1 MSSTGD
7 PPENL
12 RAIVAADL
20 HRSGRFDLL
29 SPAVALIVECSA
41 CILGLASESDGIEAI
56 AKRSRGTPRIANRL
70 LRRVRDFAQVKAD
83 GVIGGIIAN
92 DALDLLE
99 VDNFGL
105 DALDRRLLSAIME
118 KFYGGPVGV
127 ESLAAAIG
135 EERGTLEDV
144 VEPFGGGF
152 RGGPLGR
159 FAPSVYGSSP

>member
-1 MSSTGD
+1 M
-7 PPENL
+7 
-12 RAIVAADL
+12 
-20 HRSGRFDLL
+20 
-29 SPAVALIVECSA
+29 IVERSA
-41 CILGLASESDGIEAI
+41 CILGLVSESDGIEAI

-118 KFYGGPVGV
+118 KFDGGPVGV

-144 VEPFGGGF
+144 VEPFLIQSGF
-152 RGGPLGR
+152 LMRTPRGRTATAAAYRHFGLKPPAQDGPQAGLFSAGN
-159 FAPSVYGSSP
+159 